1 MSRFKL
7 NNLELALCI
16 ALKFYTSMAKELKL
30 KVRKFS
36 GKIPRF
42 VEVTEKKLVGGDG
55 GGGVL
60 FAPSIQNRVNKLLT
74 ECKPKHDAEK
84 VIFNFSNVS
93 FTEAKNHL

>member
-16 ALKFYTSMAKELKL
+16 TLKFYTSMAKELKL

-42 VEVTEKKLVGGDG
+42 VEVTEKKLVGK
-55 GGGVL
+55 GGVL

-84 VIFNFSNVS
+84 AIFNFSNVS

>member
-36 GKIPRF
+36 GKISTF
-42 VEVTEKKLVGGDG
+42 VEVTEKKLVGE
-55 GGGVL
+55 GGVL
-60 FAPSIQNRVNKLLT
+60 FTLSIQNRVNKLLT